1 MFQKKEIRF
10 CVIFSFIALLAIGV
24 FVFSLVFCY
33 DVGYNQYSEILLI
46 TIVLSAVIVVLSIVS
61 MIIFIIK
68 NKRSYLNLYRPIMEK
83 VTVYLFD
90 INLEKN
96 KVLLSKQ
103 LAAFLGVTSTNF
115 TIDGFKNIFTNIK
128 DFEDV
133 TYESLLA
140 NRSMIIKAVAK
151 NGKHIT
157 LTCFP
162 NVYSRREHIVGYVN
176 DFTLEF
182 IQEESLIKA
191 ATFDTLT
198 GTYRR
203 SYFVKIVKEKMENVQ
218 NKGALVFL
226 DVDNFKAINDR
237 YGHDCGDVVLM
248 KLGAVLRNFSK
259 GKDLIVSRS
268 GGDEFLLYFYSL
280 PNYAAVNPLLKEL
293 IYAIKTISVSE
304 VGLRQVYVSMGVSFF
319 PMHSKSYEVLLKYA
333 DDCLYKSKTLYTS
346 AYSIYNSD
354 IIQNELNIPSESV
367 LTIDKTKNIDI
378 FDGKDL
384 SQTLKILNES
394 MKNNEFKIYAQ
405 PEINLVD
412 AGVNIECLCRW
423 ETKTDGVLSPNM
435 FIPYFERTD
444 KIFDFDL
451 FMFEKVLKYVEANK
465 DKVKNIQFGINQ
477 SMKTMIDP
485 KYAEIINKIAAKYK
499 VPKGSIAVEITE
511 KAMFSGIRHIRKVI
525 ELFHSLGFN
534 VIIDDFGT
542 GFTSLEIIKD
552 LHVEWIKIDKSFL
565 TNPDEDYKK
574 CTQIIGGIAN
584 LARSINIK
592 TILEGIENEQDFKIA
607 SDAKVDSLQGFVFS
621 KAIPVDDFWKE
632 YKNGTYQKIL
642 SECKTKIAK
651 DKK

>member
-1 MFQKKEIRF
+1 MFQKKEISF
-10 CVIFSFIALLAIGV
+10 CVIFSFIALLAIGA
-24 FVFSLVFCY
+24 FVFSLVFYY

-226 DVDNFKAINDR
+226 DVDCF
-237 YGHDCGDVVLM
+237 
-248 KLGAVLRNFSK
+248 
-259 GKDLIVSRS
+259 
-268 GGDEFLLYFYSL
+268 
-280 PNYAAVNPLLKEL
+280 
-293 IYAIKTISVSE
+293 
-304 VGLRQVYVSMGVSFF
+304 
-319 PMHSKSYEVLLKYA
+319 
-333 DDCLYKSKTLYTS
+333 
-346 AYSIYNSD
+346 
-354 IIQNELNIPSESV
+354 
-367 LTIDKTKNIDI
+367 
-378 FDGKDL
+378 
-384 SQTLKILNES
+384 
-394 MKNNEFKIYAQ
+394 
-405 PEINLVD
+405 
-412 AGVNIECLCRW
+412 
-423 ETKTDGVLSPNM
+423 
-435 FIPYFERTD
+435 
-444 KIFDFDL
+444 
-451 FMFEKVLKYVEANK
+451 
-465 DKVKNIQFGINQ
+465 
-477 SMKTMIDP
+477 
-485 KYAEIINKIAAKYK
+485 
-499 VPKGSIAVEITE
+499 
-511 KAMFSGIRHIRKVI
+511 KVI
-525 ELFHSLGFN
+525 
-534 VIIDDFGT
+534 
-542 GFTSLEIIKD
+542 
-552 LHVEWIKIDKSFL
+552 
-565 TNPDEDYKK
+565 
-574 CTQIIGGIAN
+574 
-584 LARSINIK
+584 NI
-592 TILEGIENEQDFKIA
+592 
-607 SDAKVDSLQGFVFS
+607 
-621 KAIPVDDFWKE
+621 
-632 YKNGTYQKIL
+632 
-642 SECKTKIAK
+642 
-651 DKK
+651 